1 MIIPRQS
8 REWIMSSKPAGDA
21 LSHARIGDG
30 AELNDADQ
38 ASE

>member
-1 MIIPRQS
+1 
-8 REWIMSSKPAGDA
+8 MSSKPAGDA
-21 LSHARIGDG
+21 LSNGRIGNG